1 MIVSLGGER
10 KQRSHEINCPS
21 LGLHAILDMR
31 DTSSIGWTHSCKLD
45 KMEGT
50 TQNKLPQ
57 LQNKLPQFRVLW
69 GSKPADWLKMASTS

>member
-10 KQRSHEINCPS
+10 KERSHEINCPS
-21 LGLHAILDMR
+21 LGLHAILEMR
-31 DTSSIGWTHSCKLD
+31 DTSSTGWTHSCKLD

-57 LQNKLPQFRVLW
+57 IRVLW
-69 GSKPADWLKMASTS
+69 GSKPVDWLKMASTS